1 MQCPHCD
8 IAFSEKDAWQHF
20 TVESTSVRYWEW
32 SCYFAECPEC
42 EELVIHIERT
52 HEGNFIPW
60 AQSGPE
66 YPRRLVY
73 PLSAPPRSVATGV
86 PEHLKADYQEA
97 YQVLPVSPK
106 ASAALSRRVL
116 QSILVEQGYVGRDL
130 SKQIDAVSAPPRSV
144 ATGVPEHLKADYQEA
159 YQVLPVSPK
168 ASAALSRRVLQS
180 ILVEQGY
187 VGRDLSKQIDA
198 VLKDAKTENALPPGI
213 QGTVDAIFGNFSAHP
228 ITDVTSLQIIDV
240 EPEEAEWCLQ
250 IVERLFD
257 HYYVRPAEDQRML
270 DDLNEKLSLAG
281 KPAAKS

>member
-8 IAFSEKDAWQHF
+8 IAFSEKDAWGHF
-20 TVESTSVRYWEW
+20 TMESTSDRGWEW
-32 SCYFAECPEC
+32 SCYIAECPEC
-42 EELVIHIERT
+42 AELVIHIERT
-52 HEGNFIPW
+52 NEGDSFPRW
-60 AQSGPE
+60 VQEQPE
-66 YPRRLVY
+66 YRRRLVY
-73 PLSAPPRSVATGV
+73 PLSAPPRSVAMGV

-116 QSILVEQGYVGRDL
+116 QSILG
-130 SKQIDAVSAPPRSV
+130 
-144 ATGVPEHLKADYQEA
+144 
-159 YQVLPVSPK
+159 
-168 ASAALSRRVLQS
+168 
-180 ILVEQGY
+180 EQGY

-198 VLKDAKTENALPPGI
+198 VLKDAKPEKALPPGI
-213 QGTVDAIFGNFSAHP
+213 QGTVDAIRNFGNFSAHP

-250 IVERLFD
+250 IVERLFV

-270 DDLNEKLSLAG
+270 DDLNEKLSIAG

>member
-8 IAFSEKDAWQHF
+8 IAFSEKEAWERF
-20 TVESTSVRYWEW
+20 AVESTSVRDWVW
-32 SCYFAECPEC
+32 SCYFTECPEC

-52 HEGNFIPW
+52 HQGRSIPW
-60 AQSGPE
+60 ALDEPG
-66 YPRRLVY
+66 YRRRIVY
-73 PLSAPPRSVATGV
+73 PL
-86 PEHLKADYQEA
+86 
-97 YQVLPVSPK
+97 
-106 ASAALSRRVL
+106 
-116 QSILVEQGYVGRDL
+116 
-130 SKQIDAVSAPPRSV
+130 SAPPRSV

-198 VLKDAKTENALPPGI
+198 VLKDAKPEKALPPGL
-213 QGTVDAIFGNFSAHP
+213 QGTVDAIRNFGNFSAHP

-250 IVERLFD
+250 IVERLFV

-270 DDLNEKLSLAG
+270 DDLNGKLSLAG
-281 KPAAKS
+281 KSAAKS